1 MLCSVSKF
9 PASPSLC
16 LPLDPSLIRP
26 SCHWLTDLRRDTSH
40 FTIHPRRPYNSTPL
54 IPSLILLSHFLH
66 IQPLTKPHV
75 LSTSMSTNSLT
86 TSNELNDLQRTRL
99 MRSTRKLAAVLGT
112 TPHLLD
118 SPSESEPYS
127 SDTESMSSYS
137 RAPSP
142 DCPMYLRSYSPSV
155 DSRPTSRASRREG
168 RIFTSSASMSST
180 SSLASWIS
188 LDHADFYDCDS
199 ARSSA
204 SSFHNTPRT
213 PVIPP
218 SHCSSPAIK
227 ISLPGLIPEKTIPSK
242 PMNPLNLRLN
252 PIPLSPS
259 DMRFDLT
266 SPLLPPTPRS
276 PDTIVFAKKAR
287 KEALD
292 ASDRRKKMAKL
303 YRTLGENVPQQLVFR
318 KTKSTDHDADDEDD
332 ALLTPKAKSYAR
344 SRLPSFS
351 LATTPT
357 TLGPITNNSSHGRSS
372 SLATPQGLLS
382 AAAGTASLI
391 RRGPFTHV
399 RQSTTAFQELH
410 SRCQSSDAVETHQ
423 PSRWQGQWSN
433 PDITQVQHALRA
445 LKA

>member
-1 MLCSVSKF
+1 
-9 PASPSLC
+9 
-16 LPLDPSLIRP
+16 
-26 SCHWLTDLRRDTSH
+26 
-40 FTIHPRRPYNSTPL
+40 
-54 IPSLILLSHFLH
+54 
-66 IQPLTKPHV
+66 
-75 LSTSMSTNSLT
+75 MSTTLT

-118 SPSESEPYS
+118 TPSDSEPHS
-127 SDTESMSSYS
+127 SDSESMSSPS

-142 DCPMYLRSYSPSV
+142 VYLRSYSPSV

-188 LDHADFYDCDS
+188 LDHANFYDCDS
-199 ARSSA
+199 ARSSE
-204 SSFHNTPRT
+204 SSFHNAPRA
-213 PVIPP
+213 PVIPS

-227 ISLPGLIPEKTIPSK
+227 ISLPGLIPEKVISSK
-242 PMNPLNLRLN
+242 PTNPLNLRLN
-252 PIPLSPS
+252 PVPLSPS

-276 PDTIVFAKKAR
+276 PDTIVFAKKSR
-287 KEALD
+287 KQSLG

-318 KTKSTDHDADDEDD
+318 KVSSKSADHDADDEDEE

-357 TLGPITNNSSHGRSS
+357 APTMLGPITNNSSHGRSS

-410 SRCQSSDAVETHQ
+410 TRCQSSAAVETHQ
-423 PSRWQGQWSN
+423 PSKWQGQWSN